1 MQSISN
7 YQSQHMASDVCT
19 GYSLAHCVWLCCVQ
33 QDNICTAGLR
43 TTAGSKVLDSYLPP
57 FDATIVARLR
67 AAGAVLI
74 GKTNMDEFGM
84 GSTTENSA
92 YKVRYDHTHLPN
104 STQQGNQQ
112 QRQQEPHRRQQ
123 HCQQQPGMHK
133 HALGAWAHSEAAA
146 ANNLASR
153 PRQQCDTC
161 SMYQRHYIQH
171 VCVDCMSA
179 HLLPVGWSYLCCLGH
194 QQPLGHQQG
203 PRRLLW
209 GFSSSSSS
217 TPVCS
222 SHRQRHRRQHQA
234 AGTLLWC
241 GGPQTQLW
249 ACVTLWADCVCI
261 LTGCHWA
268 SDTQCGGCCTAAGGH
283 RGT

>member
-1 MQSISN
+1 
-7 YQSQHMASDVCT
+7 
-19 GYSLAHCVWLCCVQ
+19 VQ

-92 YKVRYDHTHLPN
+92 YKVRYDHTHLLN

-133 HALGAWAHSEAAA
+133 HAWGPGRTVKQQQQTTLQAGR
-146 ANNLASR
+146 ANNATLAACISVTTSNTSVLTA
-153 PRQQCDTC
+153 C
-161 SMYQRHYIQH
+161 
-171 VCVDCMSA
+171 
-179 HLLPVGWSYLCCLGH
+179 LPTCCLLVG
-194 QQPLGHQQG
+194 
-203 PRRLLW
+203 RIYA
-209 GFSSSSSS
+209 
-217 TPVCS
+217 V
-222 SHRQRHRRQHQA
+222 
-234 AGTLLWC
+234 
-241 GGPQTQLW
+241 
-249 ACVTLWADCVCI
+249 
-261 LTGCHWA
+261 
-268 SDTQCGGCCTAAGGH
+268 
-283 RGT
+283 